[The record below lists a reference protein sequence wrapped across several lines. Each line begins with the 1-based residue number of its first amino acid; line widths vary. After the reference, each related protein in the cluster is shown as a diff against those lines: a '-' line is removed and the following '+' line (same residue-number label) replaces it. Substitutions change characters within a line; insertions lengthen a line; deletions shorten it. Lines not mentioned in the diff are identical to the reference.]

1 MKDFIQRNMGYFIAG
16 IVCVLYFM
24 MSYLII
30 DGWQLNSAKVAIEG
44 SLLFICAY
52 MVNNS
57 LIKQGLMNG
66 RANEKYKETLIA
78 HMDQSKKIM
87 PKIKWL
93 QPWLDEDYFTTLR
106 SKRTVFV
113 NSAGY
118 EYEKVFS
125 KEGKRLNFK
134 VDKPKCEGKFGWFKV
149 LFTEDYKL
157 YRESKKYIKLAK
169 EVKVTR
175 LTVSDCLNI
184 DKGKDPNDFGITE
197 REYVK
202 QQNRFAI
209 VSRIFFS
216 FLLPSISF
224 SFYGF
229 NPQTLIVQMI
239 GIMLVLI
246 SSLFSMFASYFFMV
260 RTHRESVI
268 MRTNKL
274 TEFDNS
280 NIEEF
285 KSKEEKEN
293 GRIYSEE
300 SNSAEGDMVE
310 EIHR

>member
-30 DGWQLNSAKVAIEG
+30 DGWQLNSAKIAIEG
-44 SLLFICAY
+44 SSWFICAY
-52 MVNNS
+52 MVNNA
-57 LIKQGLMNG
+57 LLKQGLMNG
-66 RANEKYKETLIA
+66 RANKKYEESLVA
-78 HMDQSKKIM
+78 HMDKSKKIM
-87 PKIKWL
+87 PKIKYF
-93 QPWLDEDYFTTLR
+93 QPWLDKDYFTTLR
-106 SKRTVFV
+106 NKRTVFV

-118 EYEKVFS
+118 EYEDIFS
-125 KEGKRLNFK
+125 NNGKRLNFQIK
-134 VDKPKCEGKFGWFKV
+134 RPKCEGKLGWFKTF
-149 LFTEDYKL
+149 FTEEYKL

-169 EVKVTR
+169 KVKVTR

-197 REYVK
+197 RDYVK
-202 QQNRFAI
+202 KHNTFAI
-209 VSRIFFS
+209 FSRIFFS
-216 FLLPSISF
+216 FLLPSISY

-229 NPQTLIVQMI
+229 NFQTLIVQMI

-246 SSLFSMFASYFFMV
+246 SSLFSMYCSFFFMV

-268 MRTNKL
+268 MRTNKM

-280 NIEEF
+280 DIEEF

-293 GRIYSEE
+293 GGIYSEE
-300 SNSAEGDMVE
+300 SNTAKGNVVE